1 MADEAD
7 REQRGWRLLRG
18 LPPESDRRAVVVTL
32 MVCIACSAA
41 IATAVTFLGPLRD
54 ANRAAEREAKLRH
67 MIASVPGLEELVE
80 PDGGIRIEAR
90 VVDLATGEPLPDIDP
105 ETFDAVAEAQ
115 DPERSIALAPE
126 DDVAGLGRRALRARI
141 YLVSDREGLRL
152 VLLPVEGQG
161 YISRLRGYLALDAD
175 GTTVHGLSFYEHAE
189 TPGLGAEIESPAW
202 RAKWRGKQVYDAS
215 GAVGIAVARGRV
227 DPTDPHAAQ
236 LVDGITGATR
246 TTEGVTR
253 LLRFWLGP
261 QGFGPTLA
269 RLVGDREARPAPE
282 AGKEDGA

>member
-175 GTTVHGLSFYEHAE
+175 GTTVHGLPSTS
-189 TPGLGAEIESPAW
+189 TPRRRGSVPRSSP
-202 RAKWRGKQVYDAS
+202 R
-215 GAVGIAVARGRV
+215 VAREVAWQAGLRRVRSRRHRGRARARRSDGSACV
-227 DPTDPHAAQ
+227 PSSSTASRRHADHRGRDA
-236 LVDGITGATR
+236 AAA
-246 TTEGVTR
+246 
-253 LLRFWLGP
+253 LLARAAGLRAD
-261 QGFGPTLA
+261 LA

>member
-90 VVDLATGEPLPDIDP
+90 VVDLATGEPLPDIG
-105 ETFDAVAEAQ
+105 EE
-115 DPERSIALAPE
+115 
-126 DDVAGLGRRALRARI
+126 GRALRRHTC
-141 YLVSDREGLRL
+141 
-152 VLLPVEGQG
+152 LLIDFPCH
-161 YISRLRGYLALDAD
+161 R
-175 GTTVHGLSFYEHAE
+175 
-189 TPGLGAEIESPAW
+189 
-202 RAKWRGKQVYDAS
+202 
-215 GAVGIAVARGRV
+215 
-227 DPTDPHAAQ
+227 
-236 LVDGITGATR
+236 
-246 TTEGVTR
+246 
-253 LLRFWLGP
+253 
-261 QGFGPTLA
+261 QGFFTGLLGDFKA
-269 RLVGDREARPAPE
+269 RT
-282 AGKEDGA
+282 